1 MGTQKRCDRY
11 YSRVRIPADLRQHIN
26 KSELV
31 KSLQTTRYRVAKV
44 RAARWESHV
53 SDLFVHLRRNARGM
67 TKQQIA
73 ALVRHYAET
82 TLEECEADRA
92 SREVTQDQH
101 DGVSLAITDAL
112 EQNDIDLTFNCLDR
126 ISRTTDELLKE
137 QSIELDRRSSEYKR

>member
-1 MGTQKRCDRY
+1 MGTQKRRDRY
-11 YSRVRIPADLRQHIN
+11 YSRVRIPVDLRQHIN

-53 SDLFVHLRRNARGM
+53 SDLFVHLRRTARGM

-73 ALVRHYAET
+73 ALVRQYVET

-92 SREVTQDQH
+92 SRE
-101 DGVSLAITDAL
+101 ITL
-112 EQNDIDLTFNCLDR
+112 
-126 ISRTTDELLKE
+126 
-137 QSIELDRRSSEYKR
+137 